1 MDIKLKINGLVRLT
15 RVNEF
20 LAFVMVTTFLGAAA
34 AHGEFTWSLVGVLVA
49 NWLVVGFAFMINDV
63 EDAPDD
69 ALTPSKAARNPVS
82 AGHLSPRFATLASFV
97 LAALSF
103 IIYALLGGWT
113 FFFGTLCIIIS
124 FFYSWRKIRLKN
136 IAILDFLSH
145 ILMLAG
151 LQYLCGYFT
160 ITSTLNDIWFY
171 PLLMVGSISL
181 YGELFNE
188 MRDLEGDKKAGLRHT
203 AIVFGPTVTKW
214 LMIISMTIGVIS
226 TIITFFFINIIV
238 WWVLVLIIVA
248 AVAMLLPPLIK
259 MRRAK
264 NAIQAQA
271 PLHKPFEIAAALGLL
286 VQFISPFALLMWK

>member
-1 MDIKLKINGLVRLT
+1 MSIKMKVNGLVRLT

-20 LAFVMVTTFLGAAA
+20 LAFVTVTTLLGAAA

-69 ALTPSKAARNPVS
+69 ALTPSKAVRNPVS
-82 AGHLSPRFATLASFV
+82 AGHLSSRFATLASLFI
-97 LAALSF
+97 AALSF
-103 IIYALLGGWT
+103 VIYALLGGWT
-113 FFFGTLCIIIS
+113 FFFGVICIVIS
-124 FFYSWRKIRLKN
+124 YIYSWRRIRLKN
-136 IAILDFLSH
+136 IAVLDFLSH
-145 ILMLAG
+145 IFMLAG

-160 ITSTLNDIWFY
+160 FTSTLNDIWFY

-203 AIVFGPTVTKW
+203 AIVFGPTITKW
-214 LMIISMTIGVIS
+214 MMIISMTIGVIS
-226 TIITFFFINIIV
+226 TVITFFFINIIA
-238 WWVLVLIIVA
+238 WWVIVLIIVIA
-248 AVAMLLPPLIK
+248 AAMLLPPLIR

-286 VQFISPFALLMWK
+286 VQFISPLALLMIK